1 MVEIRTVLTPVG
13 KKALLCGSGELG
25 KEVAIE
31 LQRYGVEVVALDKY
45 ANAPAMQVAHRSHV
59 LSMLDGKK
67 LREVIETER
76 PDYIIPEVEAIAT
89 DTLVALEKEGYSVTP
104 TATAAYLTMNREGI
118 RRLAAEQ
125 LGLPTSPYKF
135 ASTREEFEEAVKE
148 IGMPCVVK
156 PIMSS
161 SGHGQS
167 VVRTA
172 DDIDKS
178 WHYAQEGGRAG
189 AGRVIVEGFVQF
201 DYEITQLTVRH
212 SAGTTFLKPVGHVQ
226 VDGDYRESWQPQVMS
241 EKALQKAQ
249 DIARKVTDALG
260 GYGIFGVELFIKG
273 DDVLFSEVSP
283 RPHDTGMVTM
293 ISQDMSQFALHAR
306 AVLGLPVPGVRFYGP
321 SASRAI
327 VVEGDTDKVVFGN
340 LDEVLS
346 EEGVQMRIFGKPE
359 VVGHRRLGVIL
370 ATADTVE
377 EARAKADRAYKKL
390 KVKLLP
396 R

>member
-1 MVEIRTVLTPVG
+1 M
-13 KKALLCGSGELG
+13 
-25 KEVAIE
+25 
-31 LQRYGVEVVALDKY
+31 DKY
-45 ANAPAMQVAHRSHV
+45 ANAPAMQVAHHSHV

-293 ISQDMSQFALHAR
+293 ISQDMSQFALHVR